1 MSGEALFKSIVSG
14 ENQSI
19 LGDIARS
26 SLGFLSKGYEKAV
39 SMRNAKFDEAKALQK
54 LQYLLS
60 VLVNIT
66 AGGNWQNTDGYDLSV
81 MYSPKRAFILRCL
94 VVVIEQKITRRI
106 SLFLKTAQCL

>member
-39 SMRNAKFDEAKALQK
+39 SIRNARFDAGNGLLK
-54 LQYLLS
+54 LPFRLS
-60 VLVNIT
+60 VLV
-66 AGGNWQNTDGYDLSV
+66 
-81 MYSPKRAFILRCL
+81 ILLL
-94 VVVIEQKITRRI
+94 VVQVKPQW
-106 SLFLKTAQCL
+106 

>member
-39 SMRNAKFDEAKALQK
+39 SIRNARFDAGK
-54 LQYLLS
+54 LELPYLLS
-60 VLVNIT
+60 VLVT
-66 AGGNWQNTDGYDLSV
+66 LPLEV
-81 MYSPKRAFILRCL
+81 LVKR
-94 VVVIEQKITRRI
+94 QW
-106 SLFLKTAQCL
+106 

>member
-39 SMRNAKFDEAKALQK
+39 YETFDLMREKGLLK
-54 LQYLLS
+54 LPFRLS
-60 VLVNIT
+60 VLV
-66 AGGNWQNTDGYDLSV
+66 
-81 MYSPKRAFILRCL
+81 ILL
-94 VVVIEQKITRRI
+94 PVVQVKPQW
-106 SLFLKTAQCL
+106 

>member
-39 SMRNAKFDEAKALQK
+39 SIRNARFDAGKGLLK
-54 LQYLLS
+54 LPFRLS
-60 VLVNIT
+60 V
-66 AGGNWQNTDGYDLSV
+66 SV
-81 MYSPKRAFILRCL
+81 ILL
-94 VVVIEQKITRRI
+94 PVVQVKPQW
-106 SLFLKTAQCL
+106 

>member
-39 SMRNAKFDEAKALQK
+39 SIRNARFDAGKGLLK
-54 LQYLLS
+54 LPFRLS
-60 VLVNIT
+60 VLV
-66 AGGNWQNTDGYDLSV
+66 
-81 MYSPKRAFILRCL
+81 ILLL
-94 VVVIEQKITRRI
+94 VVQVKPQW
-106 SLFLKTAQCL
+106 